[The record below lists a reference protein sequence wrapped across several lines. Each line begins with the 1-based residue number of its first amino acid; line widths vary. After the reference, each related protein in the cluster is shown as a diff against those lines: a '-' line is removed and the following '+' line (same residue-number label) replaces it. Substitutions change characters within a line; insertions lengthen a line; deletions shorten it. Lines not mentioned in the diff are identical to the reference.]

1 MVEFQRALLLKVT
14 LVHEY
19 FSCLLDYTNSTK
31 LRKASIFFWLPCSAV
46 KIYINHFTETC
57 LHTVHVAYYAEG
69 FTPPPEGMNP
79 TFSLFYR
86 KPHYMVIPP
95 YIFPKPPPFLVR
107 LFRKYGPRE
116 IQDKQKKTSCV
127 KVISSFLQD

>member
-69 FTPPPEGMNP
+69 FTPLPQKVWTPLFLTLLQKTPLYGHP
-79 TFSLFYR
+79 SPYFSQTPSIFG
-86 KPHYMVIPP
+86 KT
-95 YIFPKPPPFLVR
+95 FPKILPPLFLHFYKTNKQR
-107 LFRKYGPRE
+107 TMLF
-116 IQDKQKKTSCV
+116 
-127 KVISSFLQD
+127 L